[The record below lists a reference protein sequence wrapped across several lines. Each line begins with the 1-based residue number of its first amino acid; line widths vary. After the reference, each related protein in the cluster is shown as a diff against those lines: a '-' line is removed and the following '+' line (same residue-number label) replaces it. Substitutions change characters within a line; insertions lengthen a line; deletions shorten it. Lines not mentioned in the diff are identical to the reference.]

1 MKAVSEYT
9 ISAINDGA
17 QGPQGVSVTKV
28 VPEYRLSTSMLSLV
42 PDDEHATGDYVW
54 SETKPNIP
62 APTTDETTGET
73 TSYYLWTRNRNNMS
87 SGVPSYSDPVCD
99 VVISTIS
106 LDVDQLQGEIQSK
119 VGVNEFETYV
129 TGSST
134 ITTMNNNVSSL
145 LQDVNGIKTDVL
157 DVTTTTDQ
165 TTGEVTYSSNRL
177 TSIEQ
182 TAGQISLMA
191 SASVDGQTQ
200 QTTVTL
206 TPAMISA
213 VSGSVSIQDPDGS
226 ETIIQGGRIETGA
239 ITTDMIATGAITT
252 NTLDARAVTTAK
264 LDTDAIKSTN
274 YSAPTTATEPYSA
287 AGTFLDLANGNIYSP
302 NFMLDNTNSAAYFN
316 GQVVADSGSIGG
328 WEISDKQIYSS
339 VTIGNKEHSV
349 FLRKYDDSAIIAT
362 TSSYNMTVNYNS
374 NGEFE
379 LTPTQDGSGSFSFTY
394 NISDYPTKILYVYD
408 SYSIDR
414 DQRVNLEFYQNGEY
428 SAPVADSVVLKYTT
442 GEQTVRM
449 SSYTQTGGSIRV
461 TIRYT
466 NMAVSDGKY
475 IVKLKI
481 TNLNDE
487 EYTIATGTSVSDA
500 SLGVT
505 VIGIGQKT
513 ATGVVSYPFSVNRRG
528 ELFAYNAHINGEVRA
543 TSGSFTGTVNATN
556 GSFNGAITAQSGTIG
571 GYTIVQGDTAGTT
584 ETTAN
589 DGHVYQTGLYVH
601 SSDGTYEYE
610 TGIRGSSTDEE
621 DEAFY
626 VRRIA
631 QDGTWDS
638 STPNFYVKNNGYLY
652 ANNADITGTITATSG
667 SFNGNITA
675 QGGTIGGFNIKKGD
689 SGCADKTSA
698 NGGHAYPNSLYVHNA
713 DDTYEYETGIKG
725 ETSSSNPNTLAF
737 YVTRITKGGN
747 WQTTS
752 NGGTRTDIFRIGH
765 GGTLYCSNA
774 DITGKITATSGSF
787 KGDVTASTLTA
798 KNTLYLHNSSGTKK
812 VAITAPDSSFGSSLS
827 IGTGFSALYLAKQ
840 TVIGGSLMVYED
852 GTGPLTCGSI
862 TCDKVNID
870 SVSVTINN
878 TTTKRQ
884 GRFTCSDAGNVGL
897 WDVTNQNWIIV
908 SNSDFE
914 VRVPHV
920 FYSYGL
926 LDTTQR
932 SPVGSSNVANQ
943 GVSWLGGTATS
954 TLSIRAQ
961 WNASSPATKT
971 VAVSSSDIR
980 LKKDIVDSQVDALEV
995 INRVKLR
1002 EFTWKDDGVRQK
1014 IGVVVDELEEL
1025 DPLLSVGGGEDEDG
1039 NPIYKS
1045 VNNLLMISYLTKAV
1059 QQLSAQVDSLQN
1071 EIKELKGDK

>member
-73 TSYYLWTRNRNNMS
+73 TSYYLWTRNRNDMS

-213 VSGSVSIQDPDGS
+213 VSGSVSIKDPDGN

-442 GEQTVRM
+442 GEQTVGM

-487 EYTIATGTSVSDA
+487 EYTIATGTSISDA

-638 STPNFYVKNNGYLY
+638 STPTFYVKNNGYLY

-667 SFNGNITA
+667 SFT
-675 QGGTIGGFNIKKGD
+675 GTVN
-689 SGCADKTSA
+689 
-698 NGGHAYPNSLYVHNA
+698 
-713 DDTYEYETGIKG
+713 
-725 ETSSSNPNTLAF
+725 
-737 YVTRITKGGN
+737 
-747 WQTTS
+747 
-752 NGGTRTDIFRIGH
+752 
-765 GGTLYCSNA
+765 
-774 DITGKITATSGSF
+774 ATSGTFNGTVNASRF
-787 KGDVTASTLTA
+787 YARYSDATDSPEIELTSDYLKILKTTYSTWLNGRFVTVNDLTSGGGDVFGRFSRLGYDGVETYNGYAYAWIKGNSVDVAYEST
-798 KNTLYLHNSSGTKK
+798 
-812 VAITAPDSSFGSSLS
+812 PDDNP
-827 IGTGFSALYLAKQ
+827 Y
-840 TVIGGSLMVYED
+840 TV
-852 GTGPLTCGSI
+852 
-862 TCDKVNID
+862 
-870 SVSVTINN
+870 
-878 TTTKRQ
+878 RH
-884 GRFTCSDAGNVGL
+884 GRFTASSAGNVGI
-897 WDVTNQNWIIV
+897 WDVENQNWIIQSTSSYNVNIPHPLTTNSIQVGSTSGTNIKINTGYIDVINTTSDRTCRLV
-908 SNSDFE
+908 SADSGNIGIYEPTASSYLIYSDTSSQ
-914 VRVPHV
+914 VHVPHM
-920 FYSYGL
+920 FYCYGKI
-926 LDTTQR
+926 DETQR
-932 SPVGSSNVANQ
+932 CPVGSSNVAKQ
-943 GVSWLGGTATS
+943 GMSWMGGTAAS
-954 TLSIRAQ
+954 TLSIHGQ
-961 WNASSPATKT
+961 WNSSTSSTKT
-971 VAVSSSDIR
+971 IAVSSSDIR

-1002 EFTWKDDGVRQK
+1002 EFTWKEDGVRQK

-1025 DPLLSVGGGEDEDG
+1025 DPLLSVGGGEDENG
-1039 NPIYKS
+1039 EPIYKS

>member
-1 MKAVSEYT
+1 MKAVSEFT
-9 ISAINDGA
+9 ISEINDGA
-17 QGPQGVSVTKV
+17 QGAQGVSVTSEQKQ
-28 VPEYRLSTSMLSLV
+28 YRLSNSSTELTGSGEGYTWSTTMPQVSANTYLWIRTATNLS
-42 PDDEHATGDYVW
+42 DNSTIYSNATCDVTISGVVSTVDSVQQSITNKVW
-54 SETKPNIP
+54 SSDISSSINAYDTNNGTETSIRDRVTQTETNISGI
-62 APTTDETTGET
+62 TSRVSSVETT
-73 TSYYLWTRNRNNMS
+73 
-87 SGVPSYSDPVCD
+87 
-99 VVISTIS
+99 
-106 LDVDQLQGEIQSK
+106 
-119 VGVNEFETYV
+119 
-129 TGSST
+129 TGSLGTRMTAAETQIRQTENT
-134 ITTMNNNVSSL
+134 IDL
-145 LQDVNGIKTDVL
+145 LAS
-157 DVTTTTDQ
+157 VTT
-165 TTGEVTYSSNRL
+165 
-177 TSIEQ
+177 
-182 TAGQISLMA
+182 
-191 SASVDGQTQ
+191 DGQTQ
-200 QTTVTL
+200 TSTVTL
-206 TPAMISA
+206 TPEMVTAMTRQF
-213 VSGSVSIQDPDGS
+213 VVKDPDGD
-226 ETIIQGGRIETGA
+226 ETIISGGQIYTGA

-349 FLRKYDDSAIIAT
+349 FLRKYDDSAIIVT

-543 TSGSFTGTVNATN
+543 TSGSFTGTINATDGVFNGTIYATN
-556 GSFNGAITAQSGTIG
+556 GSFNGAITAQSGNIG
-571 GYTIVQGDTAGTT
+571 GFTIVQDDTAGMGQ
-584 ETTAN
+584 TTAN
-589 DGHVYQTGLYVH
+589 DGHVYPTGLYVH
-601 SSDGTYEYE
+601 TSATEDGVAYEYE
-610 TGIRGSSTDEE
+610 TGIRGSATQSTDA
-621 DEAFY
+621 AFY

-631 QDGTWDS
+631 SGGQWTQNLDDLV
-638 STPNFYVKNNGYLY
+638 FYVRNNGYFYAKNAKIDGEIKASQFIARYNNSSSSPLVELTGSNLTVSNSSYSTWIAPQFITMNNLSSGSGSVYSRKIQMSANLGYESYNGYAYSSMY
-652 ANNADITGTITATSG
+652 ANSVDV
-667 SFNGNITA
+667 
-675 QGGTIGGFNIKKGD
+675 
-689 SGCADKTSA
+689 
-698 NGGHAYPNSLYVHNA
+698 AYESTP
-713 DDTYEYETGIKG
+713 DDDPY
-725 ETSSSNPNTLAF
+725 
-737 YVTRITKGGN
+737 
-747 WQTTS
+747 
-752 NGGTRTDIFRIGH
+752 
-765 GGTLYCSNA
+765 
-774 DITGKITATSGSF
+774 
-787 KGDVTASTLTA
+787 
-798 KNTLYLHNSSGTKK
+798 
-812 VAITAPDSSFGSSLS
+812 
-827 IGTGFSALYLAKQ
+827 
-840 TVIGGSLMVYED
+840 TV
-852 GTGPLTCGSI
+852 
-862 TCDKVNID
+862 
-870 SVSVTINN
+870 
-878 TTTKRQ
+878 RH
-884 GRFTCSDAGNVGL
+884 GRFTASSAGNIGI
-897 WDVTNQNWIIV
+897 WDVENQNWIIQSTSSYNVNIPHPLTTNSVQIGSTSGTNVKINTGYIDVINTTSDRTCRLV
-908 SNSDFE
+908 SADSGNIGIYEPTASSYLIYSDTSSQ
-914 VRVPHV
+914 VHVPHM
-920 FYSYGL
+920 FYCYGKI
-926 LDTTQR
+926 DETQR
-932 SPVGSSNVANQ
+932 CPVGSSNVAKQ
-943 GVSWLGGTATS
+943 GMSWMGGTAAS
-954 TLSIRAQ
+954 TLSIHGQ
-961 WNASSPATKT
+961 WNSSTSSTKT
-971 VAVSSSDIR
+971 IAVSSSDIR
-980 LKKDIVDSQVDALEV
+980 LKKDITDSQVDALEV

-1025 DPLLSVGGGEDEDG
+1025 DPLLSVGGGEDENG
-1039 NPIYKS
+1039 EPIYKS